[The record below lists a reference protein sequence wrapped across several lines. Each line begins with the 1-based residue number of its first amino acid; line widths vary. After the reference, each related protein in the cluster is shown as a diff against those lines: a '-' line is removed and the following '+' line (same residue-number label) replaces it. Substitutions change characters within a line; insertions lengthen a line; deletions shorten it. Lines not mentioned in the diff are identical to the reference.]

1 MYDKGEDQ
9 GWSCYRLQTR
19 TGKFIYLRTC
29 GYLELDSTGA
39 LESFV
44 CVNTLVDEE
53 EGDKLIKDMK
63 ERYSVM
69 INASAPLEVM

>member
-1 MYDKGEDQ
+1 MYDKGESQ
-9 GWSCYRLQTR
+9 GWSCYRLQSR
-19 TGKFIYLRTC
+19 TGRFIYLRTC
-29 GYLELDSTGA
+29 GYLELSNGV

-53 EGDKLIKDMK
+53 EGNRLIKEMK

-69 INASAPLEVM
+69 INASLPSEV